1 MQRAMGPHACPFLF
15 FYFLLCEA
23 GNEPQGGGKPHPYY
37 IRAWQAGPLSL
48 RLWGRD
54 PAPQGDPRVPTPLP
68 AAPAPTRYPQRAPKE
83 LVGEQ
88 AEEDFVAEQPSSFA
102 ES

>member
-15 FYFLLCEA
+15 FYFRLGEA
-23 GNEPQGGGKPHPYY
+23 GNEGKATPPPGRPKGPHTAP
-37 IRAWQAGPLSL
+37 
-48 RLWGRD
+48 GR
-54 PAPQGDPRVPTPLP
+54 
-68 AAPAPTRYPQRAPKE
+68 PAPTRYPQRTAQE

>member
-23 GNEPQGGGKPHPYY
+23 GNEGKATP
-37 IRAWQAGPLSL
+37 
-48 RLWGRD
+48 
-54 PAPQGDPRVPTPLP
+54 PQGDPRIPTPLP
-68 AAPAPTRYPQRAPKE
+68 AAPAPTRWGHSNGL

-88 AEEDFVAEQPSSFA
+88 AEEDFVTEQPSSFA